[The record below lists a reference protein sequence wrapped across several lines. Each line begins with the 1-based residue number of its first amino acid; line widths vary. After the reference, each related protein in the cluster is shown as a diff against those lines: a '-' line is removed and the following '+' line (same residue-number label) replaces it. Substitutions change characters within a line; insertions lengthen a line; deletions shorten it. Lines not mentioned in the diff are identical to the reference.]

1 MTNKQLD
8 RIKLFY
14 ELISKVDSLK
24 KDSNDIHRYSE
35 DIFIPLKECAEKEEK
50 LDSLQKQNDK
60 VFNINLY
67 VLVKLYEDEY
77 NQIKEEKGKFTLEE
91 YYEFIERIGLNDKVD
106 IFYTKMPTMIEK
118 NEILSY
124 VTDNPSFMS
133 MIR

>member
-1 MTNKQLD
+1 MTNKQLK

-14 ELISKVDSLK
+14 ELINQVNSLK
-24 KDSNDIHRYSE
+24 KDSDNIHRYSE
-35 DIFIPLKECAEKEEK
+35 DIFIPLDECVEKEEK
-50 LDSLQKQNDK
+50 LDSLQIQNDK
-60 VFNINLY
+60 VFNVNLY

-91 YYEFIERIGLNDKVD
+91 YYEFIEKIGLNDKVD
-106 IFYTKMPTMIEK
+106 IFYSRMPKMIEK

>member
-35 DIFIPLKECAEKEEK
+35 DIFIPLEECAEKEEK